1 MAASIRKQRNP
12 EITTR
17 WRSAGA
23 YTFASLALILALGSY
38 HPQDPS
44 LNTFSSPWMEPQN
57 VLGYFGSWTADI
69 FYQLFGY
76 AAWLWP
82 LLWGSTLIRWMAQDK
97 KDESVF
103 RARDWGGLAL
113 ALSAGDL
120 FIHLLNLLIN
130 LSSSDLG
137 FPPQGLL
144 GIALSSATIPFFGVV
159 GTYFVAG
166 FLTWLFCIMWWEEL
180 PIYMVRFARK
190 AIVYLWSALRQCFP
204 DKSETTPNINEVPN
218 VANVVSEPAKS
229 RNKNIF
235 AAFGAFLKQIAKRTH
250 KLVSSLRIESKQK
263 PSQKP
268 SIVANKNSS
277 GEDLFEEEKDS
288 IQVRDPLPFESNED
302 EMDPASADEN
312 EFEEQEAR
320 RPAIR
325 LNSDKA
331 AAQKAER
338 ARPKASKTA
347 DEVTDWQ
354 LPPMALLQ
362 SAKTKIKGPTEE
374 QLLATAERITNALR
388 SFDIEGEVVE
398 VSPGPII
405 TMYEF
410 QPAPGVRVNKLVS
423 AQTDLAMTLG
433 VPSVRVVA
441 PIPGKCVAGIEVP
454 NPQKQ
459 EIVLKDVFES
469 TKERAKSMK
478 LPLVF
483 GVDNEGSPVVE
494 DLARMPHLLIGGAT
508 NMGKSVL
515 VNSILT
521 GLLCRFTPE
530 ELKLIVVD
538 PKLVEF
544 KVFEDIPHLLL
555 PIVNDPS
562 DASQALKWAVGET
575 KRRYL
580 EMQKFAA
587 KNLEAYNKKVG
598 ENNDKKGEKFPY
610 ILIII
615 DELAE
620 LMLTAKKD
628 VEQSIVRLSQ
638 LARAAGIHL
647 IMATQRPSADVVT
660 GLIKSNCPSRA
671 ALRVASASDSRI
683 ILDCSGAEQ
692 LLGRGDM
699 FFTNAGPMGLRRMQ
713 GSYVSDEEIE
723 RVCDFWREQGE
734 PSYREEILAPED
746 DAQVM
751 SPELDEETDAL
762 FNDVLEF
769 AREKGKVS
777 TSLIQ
782 RRFQIG
788 YTRAA
793 RIMDQLEQR
802 GFVGEAAAAGKPRDV
817 IL

>member
-1 MAASIRKQRNP
+1 MAARIHKTAEP
-12 EITTR
+12 EIKTH
-17 WRSAGA
+17 WKSAA
-23 YTFASLALILALGSY
+23 LYTFASLALILALGSY
-38 HPQDPS
+38 NSSDPS
-44 LNTFSSPWMEPQN
+44 LNTFSSPWIEPKN
-57 VLGYFGSWTADI
+57 VLGYFGSWFADV

-82 LLWGSTLIRWMAQDK
+82 VLWGSTLLRWLTQDQK
-97 KDESVF
+97 TNSVF
-103 RARDWGGLAL
+103 GARDWAGLLLAL
-113 ALSAGDL
+113 CSATL
-120 FIHLLNLLIN
+120 FIHLIQFTNIN
-130 LSSSDLG
+130 SG
-137 FPPQGLL
+137 FPQQGLL
-144 GIALSSATIPFFGVV
+144 GIALSGAAIPFFGRV
-159 GTYFVAG
+159 GSYFVAT
-166 FLTWLFCIMWWEEL
+166 FLAWLFCMMWWEEL
-180 PIYMVRFARK
+180 PILMVRITRRIFQKAWALTHKMLGAISIRLKNSEAPSAFTIKIKSLFANSLEKFTKLK
-190 AIVYLWSALRQCFP
+190 AASPNKDPDIVLPEDEFEDDFEEIDGFEEKEPSSRP
-204 DKSETTPNINEVPN
+204 TIRVSTNKEVPEKEN
-218 VANVVSEPAKS
+218 KIRPKS
-229 RNKNIF
+229 RK
-235 AAFGAFLKQIAKRTH
+235 
-250 KLVSSLRIESKQK
+250 S
-263 PSQKP
+263 
-268 SIVANKNSS
+268 
-277 GEDLFEEEKDS
+277 
-288 IQVRDPLPFESNED
+288 
-302 EMDPASADEN
+302 
-312 EFEEQEAR
+312 
-320 RPAIR
+320 
-325 LNSDKA
+325 
-331 AAQKAER
+331 
-338 ARPKASKTA
+338 A
-347 DEVTDWQ
+347 DEVTDWE
-354 LPPMALLQ
+354 LPPTSLLQ
-362 SAKTKIKGPTEE
+362 SAKTKIKAPSEE

-433 VPSVRVVA
+433 VQSVRVVA

-454 NPQKQ
+454 NSQKQ
-459 EIVLKDVFES
+459 EIVLKDVFEN
-469 TKERAKSMK
+469 TKDRSKNMK

-483 GVDNEGSPVVE
+483 GVDNEGAPVVE
-494 DLARMPHLLIGGAT
+494 DLARMPHLLVGGAT

-530 ELKLIVVD
+530 DLKLIVVD

-580 EMQKFAA
+580 AMQKFAA
-587 KNLEAYNKKVG
+587 KNLEAYNKKIADS
-598 ENNDKKGEKFPY
+598 EDEEAEKFPY

-699 FFTNAGPMGLRRMQ
+699 FFTSAGPMGLKRMQ
-713 GSYVSDEEIE
+713 GAYVSDDEIE

-734 PSYREEILAPED
+734 PSYQESILAPDED
-746 DAQVM
+746 SSQMDFE
-751 SPELDEETDAL
+751 SEDTDTL
-762 FNDVLEF
+762 FSDVLEF

>member
-1 MAASIRKQRNP
+1 MANTMTKTVAAFVTFF
-12 EITTR
+12 TTLR
-17 WRSAGA
+17 GVR
-23 YTFASLALILALGSY
+23 LARENS
-38 HPQDPS
+38 
-44 LNTFSSPWMEPQN
+44 NSSPAMLPVTPLE
-57 VLGYFGSWTADI
+57 
-69 FYQLFGY
+69 
-76 AAWLWP
+76 AAP
-82 LLWGSTLIRWMAQDK
+82 ETEESKEEAEE
-97 KDESVF
+97 DEDSEE
-103 RARDWGGLAL
+103 
-113 ALSAGDL
+113 LSA
-120 FIHLLNLLIN
+120 N
-130 LSSSDLG
+130 
-137 FPPQGLL
+137 
-144 GIALSSATIPFFGVV
+144 SARPTIRMG
-159 GTYFVAG
+159 
-166 FLTWLFCIMWWEEL
+166 
-180 PIYMVRFARK
+180 R
-190 AIVYLWSALRQCFP
+190 
-204 DKSETTPNINEVPN
+204 NE
-218 VANVVSEPAKS
+218 
-229 RNKNIF
+229 
-235 AAFGAFLKQIAKRTH
+235 KRA
-250 KLVSSLRIESKQK
+250 
-263 PSQKP
+263 P
-268 SIVANKNSS
+268 
-277 GEDLFEEEKDS
+277 EKDK
-288 IQVRDPLPFESNED
+288 V
-302 EMDPASADEN
+302 
-312 EFEEQEAR
+312 
-320 RPAIR
+320 
-325 LNSDKA
+325 
-331 AAQKAER
+331 
-338 ARPKASKTA
+338 RPKAGRSA
-347 DEVTDWQ
+347 DEVTNWQ
-354 LPPMALLQ
+354 LPPLSLLQ
-362 SAKTKIKGPTEE
+362 SAKSKIKGPTQE
-374 QLLATAERITNALR
+374 QLYATAERITNALK
-388 SFDIEGEVVE
+388 SFDIDGEVVE

-454 NPQKQ
+454 NLQKQ
-459 EIVLKDVFES
+459 EIVLKDVFEN
-469 TKERAKSMK
+469 TKDRVANMK

-483 GVDNEGSPVVE
+483 GVDTEGNAVAE
-494 DLARMPHLLIGGAT
+494 DLARMPHLLVGGAT

-515 VNSILT
+515 VNSMLT

-530 ELKLIVVD
+530 QLKLIVVD

-555 PIVNDPS
+555 PVVNDPA

-580 EMQKFAA
+580 EMQKVSA
-587 KNLEAYNKKVG
+587 KNLEAYNKKVSEG
-598 ENNDKKGEKFPY
+598 KVENAEQFPY

-683 ILDCSGAEQ
+683 VLDCSGAEQ

-713 GSYVSDEEIE
+713 GSFVSDEEIE

-746 DAQVM
+746 DALAMDLEGSAENVD
-751 SPELDEETDAL
+751 SL
-762 FNDVLEF
+762 FGDVLEF
-769 AREKGKVS
+769 AKEKGKVS

-802 GFVGEAAAAGKPRDV
+802 GIVGEPGAAGKARDV
-817 IL
+817 IM

>member
-1 MAASIRKQRNP
+1 MAAVIRNKREP
-12 EITTR
+12 RIRTH
-17 WRSAGA
+17 WRSAGLYA
-23 YTFASLALILALGSY
+23 FASLALILALGSY

-44 LNTFSSPWMEPQN
+44 LNTFSSPWLEPQN
-57 VLGYFGSWTADI
+57 VLGYFGSWFADI

-76 AAWLWP
+76 AAWCWP
-82 LLWGSTLIRWMAQDK
+82 VLWGSTLIRWLAQDQ
-97 KDESVF
+97 KDEAIF
-103 RARDWGGLAL
+103 KTRDWGGLLL
-113 ALSAGDL
+113 ALCAIML
-120 FIHLLNLLIN
+120 LVHL
-130 LSSSDLG
+130 SGVPRQALG
-137 FPPQGLL
+137 FPPEGLL
-144 GIALSSATIPFFGVV
+144 GVAISSATLPFFGKI
-159 GTYFVAG
+159 GSYFLVA
-166 FLTWLFCIMWWEEL
+166 FAAWLFCMLWWEEL
-180 PIYMVRFARK
+180 PFHMLR
-190 AIVYLWSALRQCFP
+190 ALR
-204 DKSETTPNINEVPN
+204 K
-218 VANVVSEPAKS
+218 
-229 RNKNIF
+229 
-235 AAFGAFLKQIAKRTH
+235 IARTLH
-250 KLVSSLRIESKQK
+250 
-263 PSQKP
+263 
-268 SIVANKNSS
+268 SIVVRTSASS
-277 GEDLFEEEKDS
+277 ESTPGLKRPSRAKALMAAAAESITRLLAGFVALFTRARRLRPLLSEHNLEQSASPEDDAFEAASD
-288 IQVRDPLPFESNED
+288 SNED
-302 EMDPASADEN
+302 TNSLESDLLEDDAHPTTRPTIRIGKSEKAPV
-312 EFEEQEAR
+312 R
-320 RPAIR
+320 RPR
-325 LNSDKA
+325 EHTRSG
-331 AAQKAER
+331 R
-338 ARPKASKTA
+338 SA
-347 DEVTDWQ
+347 DEVTDWE
-354 LPPMALLQ
+354 LPPLSLLQ
-362 SAKTKIKGPTEE
+362 SAKTKIKPPSEE
-374 QLLATAERITNALR
+374 QLYATAERITNALK
-388 SFDIEGEVVE
+388 SFDIDGEVVE

-410 QPAPGVRVNKLVS
+410 QPAPGVRVNKLIS

-454 NPQKQ
+454 NNVKQ
-459 EIVLKDVFES
+459 EIVLKDVYEN
-469 TKERAKSMK
+469 TKDRVNNMK
-478 LPLVF
+478 LPLIF
-483 GVDNEGSPVVE
+483 GVDNEGNPVAE

-515 VNSILT
+515 VNSILS

-530 ELKLIVVD
+530 QLKLIVVD

-555 PIVNDPS
+555 PVVNDPS

-580 EMQKFAA
+580 SMQKVSA
-587 KNLEAYNKKVG
+587 KNLEAYNKKVIEG
-598 ENNDKKGEKFPY
+598 KVEDAEHFPY

-683 ILDCSGAEQ
+683 VLDCSGAEQ

-713 GSYVSDEEIE
+713 GCFISDDEIE

-734 PSYREEILAPED
+734 PSYREEILAAD
-746 DAQVM
+746 DSAAL
-751 SPELDEETDAL
+751 ELGGEGGDTDAL
-762 FNDVLEF
+762 FGDVLEF
-769 AREKGKVS
+769 AREKGKIS

-793 RIMDQLEQR
+793 RIMDQLEQK
-802 GFVGEAAAAGKPRDV
+802 GVVGETGVAGKPRDV
-817 IL
+817 LM

>member
-1 MAASIRKQRNP
+1 MAAVIRNKRDP
-12 EITTR
+12 EIRTR
-17 WRSAGA
+17 WRSAGLFA
-23 YTFASLALILALGSY
+23 FASLALILALGSY

-44 LNTFSSPWMEPQN
+44 LNTFSSPWLEPQN
-57 VLGYFGSWTADI
+57 VLGYFGSWFSDI

-76 AAWLWP
+76 AAWCWP
-82 LLWGSTLIRWMAQDK
+82 LLWGTTLVRWLTQDQ
-97 KDESVF
+97 KDEAVF
-103 RARDWGGLAL
+103 KTRDWGGLAL
-113 ALSAGDL
+113 AVCSIDL
-120 FIHLLNLLIN
+120 MIHLLNV
-130 LSSSDLG
+130 SGAELG

-144 GIALSSATIPFFGVV
+144 GIAISGATLPLFGKI
-159 GTYFVAG
+159 GSYFLVAFG
-166 FLTWLFCIMWWEEL
+166 AWLFCMLWWEEL
-180 PIYMVRFARK
+180 PFHMLRGLRHIARSLHRVVMSASK
-190 AIVYLWSALRQCFP
+190 IGDDAGALRRP
-204 DKSETTPNINEVPN
+204 SKLRALLAA
-218 VANVVSEPAKS
+218 VAESLTKGL
-229 RNKNIF
+229 
-235 AAFGAFLKQIAKRTH
+235 AAFVALFAGVRGIRLARSLRSAKTDSVTAP
-250 KLVSSLRIESKQK
+250 VSSTDAAPMES
-263 PSQKP
+263 S
-268 SIVANKNSS
+268 ASS
-277 GEDLFEEEKDS
+277 NENENEEEEEEED
-288 IQVRDPLPFESNED
+288 DADDETPLDEAAHSSRPTIRMGKNENAKP
-302 EMDPASADEN
+302 E
-312 EFEEQEAR
+312 
-320 RPAIR
+320 
-325 LNSDKA
+325 KT
-331 AAQKAER
+331 KT
-338 ARPKASKTA
+338 RPKAGRSA

-354 LPPMALLQ
+354 LPPLSLLQ
-362 SAKTKIKGPTEE
+362 SAKTKIKGPTQE
-374 QLLATAERITNALR
+374 QLYATAERITNALK
-388 SFDIEGEVVE
+388 SFDIDGEVVE

-410 QPAPGVRVNKLVS
+410 QPAPGVRVNKLVA

-454 NPQKQ
+454 NAQKQ
-459 EIVLKDVFES
+459 EIVLKDVFEN
-469 TKERAKSMK
+469 TKDRVAHMK

-483 GVDNEGSPVVE
+483 GVDTEGNPVAE
-494 DLARMPHLLIGGAT
+494 DLARMPHLLVGGAT

-515 VNSILT
+515 VNSMLT

-530 ELKLIVVD
+530 QLKLIVVD

-555 PIVNDPS
+555 PVVNDPS

-580 EMQKFAA
+580 EMQKVSA
-587 KNLEAYNKKVG
+587 KNLEAYNKKVAEG
-598 ENNDKKGEKFPY
+598 KVEDAEQFPY

-683 ILDCSGAEQ
+683 VLDCSGAEQ

-734 PSYREEILAPED
+734 PAYREEILAPED
-746 DAQVM
+746 DAL
-751 SPELDEETDAL
+751 ELALDGEADVDAL
-762 FNDVLEF
+762 FGDVLEF

-802 GFVGEAAAAGKPRDV
+802 GLVGEAGAAGKPRDV
-817 IL
+817 IM

>member
-1 MAASIRKQRNP
+1 MATVIRKKHDS
-12 EITTR
+12 EIKTR
-17 WRSAGA
+17 WRAAALYGFG
-23 YTFASLALILALGSY
+23 TLALILALGS
-38 HPQDPS
+38 HDPQDPS
-44 LNTFSSPWMEPQN
+44 LNTFNSTWGDPKN
-57 VLGYFGSWTADI
+57 VLGYLGSWTSDF

-76 AAWLWP
+76 AAWCWP
-82 LLWGSTLIRWMAQDK
+82 LLWGSTLIRWLTQDHK
-97 KDESVF
+97 EEPVF
-103 RARDWGGLAL
+103 KQRDWGSLAIAVC
-113 ALSAGDL
+113 ALSL
-120 FIHLLNLLIN
+120 FIHLVTTPD
-130 LSSSDLG
+130 SSSA

-144 GIALSSATIPFFGVV
+144 GIAISGASLPLLGRIGSYFLVAVSA
-159 GTYFVAG
+159 
-166 FLTWLFCIMWWEEL
+166 WLFCMLWWEEL
-180 PIYMVRFARK
+180 PFHMLRGLRRLARGLH
-190 AIVYLWSALRQCFP
+190 AIVMKAAPTAAESASNPNLKRPSRFNSYIARSAEALT
-204 DKSETTPNINEVPN
+204 KSI
-218 VANVVSEPAKS
+218 
-229 RNKNIF
+229 
-235 AAFGAFLKQIAKRTH
+235 AAFIALFTDMK
-250 KLVSSLRIESKQK
+250 ESMNRRSEQK
-263 PSQKP
+263 AAPAVKP
-268 SIVANKNSS
+268 QAMVAS
-277 GEDLFEEEKDS
+277 EAEEQDEEE
-288 IQVRDPLPFESNED
+288 ESEEEED
-302 EMDPASADEN
+302 EESLEASAEDE
-312 EFEEQEAR
+312 EESEEDEEGEEEATASS
-320 RPAIR
+320 RPTIR
-325 LNSDKA
+325 MGGSEKAKPQKDKV
-331 AAQKAER
+331 
-338 ARPKASKTA
+338 RPKAGRTA

-354 LPPMALLQ
+354 LPPMSLLQ
-362 SAKTKIKGPTEE
+362 SAKLKIKPPTQE
-374 QLLATAERITNALR
+374 QLFATAERITNALK

-410 QPAPGVRVNKLVS
+410 QPAPGVRVSKLVS

-454 NPQKQ
+454 NTQKQ
-459 EIVLKDVFES
+459 EIVLKDVFEN
-469 TKERAKSMK
+469 TRDRASSMK

-483 GVDNEGSPVVE
+483 GVDTEGNPVAE
-494 DLARMPHLLIGGAT
+494 DLARMPHLLVGGAT

-515 VNSILT
+515 VNSMLT

-530 ELKLIVVD
+530 QLKLIVVD

-555 PIVNDPS
+555 PVVNDPS

-580 EMQKFAA
+580 EMQKVSA
-587 KNLEAYNKKVG
+587 KNLEAYNKKISEGKV
-598 ENNDKKGEKFPY
+598 ENAEHFPY

-683 ILDCSGAEQ
+683 VLDCSGAEQ

-699 FFTNAGPMGLRRMQ
+699 FFTNAGPMGLKRMQ

-734 PSYREEILAPED
+734 PAYREEILAPEND
-746 DAQVM
+746 DAQMDLEADGDV
-751 SPELDEETDAL
+751 DAL
-762 FNDVLEF
+762 YGDVLDF
-769 AREKGKVS
+769 AKEKGKVS

-802 GFVGEAAAAGKPRDV
+802 GVVGESGAAGKPRDV
-817 IL
+817 II

>member
-1 MAASIRKQRNP
+1 MAALIRNKREP
-12 EITTR
+12 EIRTH
-17 WRSAGA
+17 WRSVGLFA
-23 YTFASLALILALGSY
+23 FASLALILALGSY
-38 HPQDPS
+38 RAQDPS
-44 LNTFSSPWMEPQN
+44 FNTWHSVWPTPNN
-57 VLGYFGSWTADI
+57 VLGYFGSITADL

-76 AAWLWP
+76 AAWCWP
-82 LLWGSTLIRWMAQDK
+82 LLWGTTVIRWLAQDQ
-97 KDESVF
+97 KDEAVF
-103 RARDWGGLAL
+103 KRRDWGGLAL
-113 ALSAGDL
+113 SLCGLTLLLHLIDL
-120 FIHLLNLLIN
+120 PTE
-130 LSSSDLG
+130 SLG

-144 GIALSSATIPFFGVV
+144 GIAISTATLPLFGKIGSYFLVVISA
-159 GTYFVAG
+159 
-166 FLTWLFCIMWWEEL
+166 WLFCMLWWEEL
-180 PIYMVRFARK
+180 PFHMLRGLRHTARALHKIVTSSTAYTGDSPSPLKKPTK
-190 AIVYLWSALRQCFP
+190 ASVVLAGAAEAVTKVLASFVALFTTVKSLRLARASSAEAIPLTRAEEEDESEDELEASSEEEDDEGVEEEEEENTP
-204 DKSETTPNINEVPN
+204 GARPTIRMGGSDKK
-218 VANVVSEPAKS
+218 APAK
-229 RNKNIF
+229 
-235 AAFGAFLKQIAKRTH
+235 
-250 KLVSSLRIESKQK
+250 
-263 PSQKP
+263 
-268 SIVANKNSS
+268 
-277 GEDLFEEEKDS
+277 
-288 IQVRDPLPFESNED
+288 
-302 EMDPASADEN
+302 
-312 EFEEQEAR
+312 
-320 RPAIR
+320 
-325 LNSDKA
+325 DKV
-331 AAQKAER
+331 
-338 ARPKASKTA
+338 RPKAAKTA
-347 DEVTDWQ
+347 DEVTNWQ
-354 LPPMALLQ
+354 LPPLSLLQ
-362 SAKTKIKGPTEE
+362 SAKTKIKGPTQE
-374 QLLATAERITNALR
+374 QLYATAERITNALK
-388 SFDIEGEVVE
+388 SFDIDGEVVE

-454 NPQKQ
+454 NLQKQ
-459 EIVLKDVFES
+459 EIVLKDVYEN
-469 TKERAKSMK
+469 TKDRVANMK

-483 GVDNEGSPVVE
+483 GVDTEGNPVAE
-494 DLARMPHLLIGGAT
+494 DLARMPHLLVGGAT

-530 ELKLIVVD
+530 QLKLIVVD

-555 PIVNDPS
+555 PVVNDPA

-580 EMQKFAA
+580 DMQKVSA
-587 KNLEAYNKKVG
+587 KNIEAYNKKIAEGKVEG
-598 ENNDKKGEKFPY
+598 GQPFPY

-683 ILDCSGAEQ
+683 VLDCSGAEQ

-746 DAQVM
+746 NAMDM
-751 SPELDEETDAL
+751 DSGDEADVDAL
-762 FNDVLEF
+762 FGDVLEF

-802 GFVGEAAAAGKPRDV
+802 GLVGEAAAAGKPRDV
-817 IL
+817 IM

>member
-1 MAASIRKQRNP
+1 MAAVIRNKRDP
-12 EITTR
+12 EIKTH
-17 WRSAGA
+17 WRSVGLFA
-23 YTFASLALILALGSY
+23 FASLALILALGSY

-44 LNTFSSPWMEPQN
+44 LNTFSSPWLEPQN
-57 VLGYFGSWTADI
+57 VLGYFGSWFSDI

-76 AAWLWP
+76 AAWCWP
-82 LLWGSTLIRWMAQDK
+82 LLWGSTVIRWLTQDQ
-97 KDESVF
+97 KDEAVF
-103 RARDWGGLAL
+103 KTRDWGGLAL
-113 ALSAGDL
+113 AVCALDL
-120 FIHLLNLLIN
+120 LIHLLD
-130 LSSSDLG
+130 LSGEALG

-144 GIALSSATIPFFGVV
+144 GIAISGATLPLFGKI
-159 GTYFVAG
+159 GSYFLVAFAG
-166 FLTWLFCIMWWEEL
+166 WLFCMLWWEEL
-180 PIYMVRFARK
+180 PFHMLRGLRHVAR
-190 AIVYLWSALRQCFP
+190 ALHRVVMRASGT
-204 DKSETTPNINEVPN
+204 SETQGSSGLKRPNKFGSTLAY
-218 VANVVSEPAKS
+218 VAETATKIV
-229 RNKNIF
+229 
-235 AAFGAFLKQIAKRTH
+235 AAFVAFFTTVRSVRLAREQSNSAPAILPVTPLEA
-250 KLVSSLRIESKQK
+250 SSETEENDE
-263 PSQKP
+263 
-268 SIVANKNSS
+268 A
-277 GEDLFEEEKDS
+277 EEEEEEEEEDSSANSARPTIRMGGNEKRAPEKDK
-288 IQVRDPLPFESNED
+288 V
-302 EMDPASADEN
+302 
-312 EFEEQEAR
+312 
-320 RPAIR
+320 
-325 LNSDKA
+325 
-331 AAQKAER
+331 
-338 ARPKASKTA
+338 RPKAGRTA
-347 DEVTDWQ
+347 DEVTNWQ
-354 LPPMALLQ
+354 LPPLSLLQ
-362 SAKTKIKGPTEE
+362 SAKTKIKGPTQE
-374 QLLATAERITNALR
+374 QLYATAERITNALK

-454 NPQKQ
+454 NLQKQ
-459 EIVLKDVFES
+459 EIVLKDVFEN
-469 TKERAKSMK
+469 TKDRVANMK

-483 GVDNEGSPVVE
+483 GVDTEGNAVAE
-494 DLARMPHLLIGGAT
+494 DLARMPHLLVGGAT

-530 ELKLIVVD
+530 QLKLIVVD

-555 PIVNDPS
+555 PVVNDPA

-580 EMQKFAA
+580 EMQKVSA
-587 KNLEAYNKKVG
+587 KNLEAYNKKVSEG
-598 ENNDKKGEKFPY
+598 KVENAEQFPY

-683 ILDCSGAEQ
+683 VLDCSGAEQ

-713 GSYVSDEEIE
+713 GSFVSDEEIE

-746 DAQVM
+746 DALSM
-751 SPELDEETDAL
+751 DLEEGAENVDAL
-762 FNDVLEF
+762 FSDVLEF
-769 AREKGKVS
+769 AKEKGKVS

-802 GFVGEAAAAGKPRDV
+802 GIVGEPGAAGKARDV
-817 IL
+817 IM

>member
-12 EITTR
+12 EIKTR
-17 WRSAGA
+17 WRSAGLF
-23 YTFASLALILALGSY
+23 TFASLALILALGSY
-38 HPQDPS
+38 HSEDPS
-44 LNTFSSPWMEPQN
+44 LNTFSSPWIEPKN
-57 VLGYFGSWTADI
+57 VLGYFGSWFADI
-69 FYQLFGY
+69 YYQLFGY

-82 LLWGSTLIRWMAQDK
+82 VLWGSTLIRWLAQDN
-97 KDESVF
+97 KDESIF
-103 RARDWGGLAL
+103 RSRDWGGLIL
-113 ALSAGDL
+113 ALCAADM
-120 FIHLLNLLIN
+120 FIHLIGI
-130 LSSSDLG
+130 SPDKLG

-144 GIALSSATIPFFGVV
+144 GIALSGATVPFFGTV
-159 GTYFVAG
+159 GSYFVAA
-166 FLTWLFCIMWWEEL
+166 FLGWLFCMMWWEEL
-180 PIYMVRFARK
+180 PIHMVRLARK
-190 AIVYLWSALRQCFP
+190 ALTALWSLFQKEDSGEAP
-204 DKSETTPNINEVPN
+204 TI
-218 VANVVSEPAKS
+218 VSAP
-229 RNKNIF
+229 
-235 AAFGAFLKQIAKRTH
+235 G
-250 KLVSSLRIESKQK
+250 K
-263 PSQKP
+263 PSLLSKVLGALSEATAP
-268 SIVANKNSS
+268 RNRAPVESDEEEEEELEARDSLDLD
-277 GEDLFEEEKDS
+277 EDELEDGFEENGS
-288 IQVRDPLPFESNED
+288 
-302 EMDPASADEN
+302 
-312 EFEEQEAR
+312 R

-325 LNSDKA
+325 MSTGKNPEKKS
-331 AAQKAER
+331 ER
-338 ARPKASKTA
+338 VRPKAKKNA
-347 DEVTDWQ
+347 DEVTVWE
-354 LPPMALLQ
+354 LPPVSLLQ
-362 SAKTKIKGPTEE
+362 AAKTKIKGPSEE
-374 QLLATAERITNALR
+374 QLFATAERITNALK
-388 SFDIEGEVVE
+388 SFDIDGEVVE
-398 VSPGPII
+398 ISPGPII

-410 QPAPGVRVNKLVS
+410 QPAPGVRVNKLIS

-454 NPQKQ
+454 NAQKQ
-459 EIVLKDVFES
+459 EIVLKDVFEN
-469 TKERAKSMK
+469 TRERSKNMT

-483 GVDNEGSPVVE
+483 GVDNEGTPVVE

-580 EMQKFAA
+580 EMQKLSA
-587 KNLEAYNKKVG
+587 KNLEAYNKKVEESDD
-598 ENNDKKGEKFPY
+598 ENYEKFPF

-699 FFTNAGPMGLRRMQ
+699 FFTNAGPMGLKRMQ
-713 GSYVSDEEIE
+713 GSFVSDDEIE

-746 DAQVM
+746 DPTM
-751 SPELDEETDAL
+751 MGLSGDEDTDAI
-762 FNDVLEF
+762 FSDVLEF

-817 IL
+817 LL